1 MSNLK
6 PKTEVKAAFIAL
18 VVEYLKDVCGM
29 SGEHI
34 AEASARY
41 IGGQWHYVEAVY
53 DAGCITGL
61 NSSASDL
68 TCDFCCR
75 LLANRV

>member
-1 MSNLK
+1 MFNPK
-6 PKTEVKAAFIAL
+6 PKTEVKSAFIAL
-18 VVEYLKDVCGM
+18 VVEYLKDFCGM
-29 SGEHI
+29 NGEHL
-34 AEASARY
+34 AEASAHY

>member
-1 MSNLK
+1 MN
-6 PKTEVKAAFIAL
+6 
-18 VVEYLKDVCGM
+18 
-29 SGEHI
+29 GEHL
-34 AEASARY
+34 AEASAHY